1 MPLKR
6 RRLSFVNDDG
16 EETYSEMLLTMSEED
31 IVEREQLNAANTT
44 GARRAAVVAELT
56 KSNGHA
62 TR

>member
-1 MPLKR
+1 
-6 RRLSFVNDDG
+6 
-16 EETYSEMLLTMSEED
+16 MLLTMSEED